1 MKKQTLLFTVII
13 LTSVSCILT
22 SAQDSVIIKK
32 ISDEI
37 FISGQCYKDLEYLC
51 KKIGSRLTA
60 STGAEKAV
68 KWTFDLMKSYG
79 FDTVYL
85 QEVMVP
91 HWVRGE
97 KEIGKAIS
105 GLSGSETLVNITA
118 LGGSIATLP
127 QGISVEVVEVKDFDE
142 LKKLGE
148 KGVKGKIVFY
158 NHPFDIR
165 KITPFEMYGEAGK
178 YRYIGA
184 AEAARYGAVASVV
197 RSMTNYINDYP
208 NTGAMGYNDSLPKI
222 PACAIST
229 LDAEWLSA
237 ELKKGGSEGGKT
249 KFYLK
254 MNCETL
260 PDVKSYNVIGE
271 LRGSEH
277 PEEIITVG
285 GHLDSWD
292 LAEGAHDDGTGC
304 MQSIEVL
311 RVLKKIGVKPK
322 RTIRAVMFMNEENG
336 LKGAEEYAKRAQAE
350 ATPPLK
356 GEKTKDGDTLSS
368 PFRAGAAI
376 KHILAMEADA
386 GGFTP
391 RGFSMS
397 MTDEKKNKII
407 AWQKYFQPYGAWD
420 FTKKGGGADI
430 GPLGKKLGVPLM
442 GFSPDNQRYF
452 IIHHTAQDTFEQV
465 NKRELELGAI
475 VMTMMIY
482 LVSEYGL

>member
-1 MKKQTLLFTVII
+1 MKNKILSIAALSLFFSPS
-13 LTSVSCILT
+13 LMGREGEGLP
-22 SAQDSVIIKK
+22 DSVVIKK

-37 FISGQCYKDLEYLC
+37 FVSGQCYQDLRHLC
-51 KKIGSRLTA
+51 KKIGSRLTG
-60 STGAEKAV
+60 SVNAEKAV
-68 KWTFDLMKSYG
+68 YWTYNLMKSYG
-79 FDTVYL
+79 VDTVYL
-85 QEVMVP
+85 QEVTVP

-97 KEIGKAIS
+97 KEIGKVIN
-105 GLSGSETLVNITA
+105 GLSGMETLVNITA
-118 LGGSIATLP
+118 LGGSIATPP
-127 QGISVEVVEVKDFDE
+127 QGIAAEVVEVKDFDE

-148 KGVKGKIVFY
+148 QGVKGKIVFY
-158 NHPFDIR
+158 NHPFDVRMIM
-165 KITPFEMYGEAGK
+165 PFSMYGEAGK
-178 YRYIGA
+178 YRYMGA
-184 AEAARYGAVASVV
+184 SEAARYGAVGSIV
-197 RSMTNYINDYP
+197 RSMTNYVDDYP
-208 NTGAMGYNDSLPKI
+208 HTGAMSYNDSLPKI

-237 ELKKGGSEGGKT
+237 ELKSAKADSKT

-254 MNCETL
+254 MSCETL

-271 LRGSEH
+271 LKGAEH

-292 LAEGAHDDGTGC
+292 LAEGAHDDGTGV

-311 RVLKKIGVKPK
+311 RVLKKIGIKPK

-336 LKGAEEYAKRAQAE
+336 LKGGEEYAKQAE
-350 ATPPLK
+350 LK
-356 GEKTKDGDTLSS
+356 KE
-368 PFRAGAAI
+368 

-397 MTDEKKNKII
+397 MDEDKKTKIRK
-407 AWQKYFQPYGAWD
+407 WEKLFQPYGAWD

-430 GPLGKKLGVPLM
+430 GPLGKKLGVPMM

-452 IIHHTAQDTFEQV
+452 IIHHTAQDVFEQV
-465 NKRELELGAI
+465 NKRELEMGVI